1 MNLFNV
7 INHSL
12 NIRKCTFGKH
22 FSRNIYFIFAY
33 KRPSSLYIVDIQ
45 TNNLVYS
52 SVFLR
57 KPLKY
62 SFRVENI
69 RRKKTVSIVKA
80 INWKTRKWSLSNV
93 CELKMRIML
102 LCDSYYYTRQP
113 NYNTRNN
120 NNRNLDMETSSFRNI
135 SATHFANSS
144 SRKLTAN
151 ITVVN
156 STL

>member
-69 RRKKTVSIVKA
+69 RRKK
-80 INWKTRKWSLSNV
+80 NSLNSKSDK
-93 CELKMRIML
+93 LKN
-102 LCDSYYYTRQP
+102 Q
-113 NYNTRNN
+113 
-120 NNRNLDMETSSFRNI
+120 
-135 SATHFANSS
+135 
-144 SRKLTAN
+144 K
-151 ITVVN
+151 VVA
-156 STL
+156 